1 MTNEKRTEAV
11 TQTLQRHIKTF
22 SRIEK
27 AFYGAIV
34 ITATIMAVGI
44 IYLQSNSLQVKQ
56 EVNQLNSKINDKQTE
71 FDNAKQEVNEL
82 SNRDRITK
90 IAKDAGLTI
99 QNDNIYRKVD

>member
-34 ITATIMAVGI
+34 ITAIIMAVGI
-44 IYLQSNSLQVKQ
+44 IYLQSNSLQV
-56 EVNQLNSKINDKQTE
+56 
-71 FDNAKQEVNEL
+71 
-82 SNRDRITK
+82 
-90 IAKDAGLTI
+90 
-99 QNDNIYRKVD
+99 

>member
-34 ITATIMAVGI
+34 ITAIIMAVGI
-44 IYLQSNSLQVKQ
+44 IYLQSNSLQV
-56 EVNQLNSKINDKQTE
+56 
-71 FDNAKQEVNEL
+71 KQEVNEL

>member
-34 ITATIMAVGI
+34 ITAIIMAVGI

-56 EVNQLNSKINDKQTE
+56 EVNQLNSN
-71 FDNAKQEVNEL
+71 
-82 SNRDRITK
+82 SITIRK
-90 IAKDAGLTI
+90 LIYFLFSIVKFCLFIVDFTI
-99 QNDNIYRKVD
+99 